1 MSQYYYLIATL
12 PMLEFGMKAPFSYEE
27 LLARCKEQISDRDLE
42 ILKRGL
48 NSSTSREWKDFD
60 TDLRNEIARARANKK
75 AKDPDKY
82 IRGENYLNPFMAGI
96 AHWAVS
102 QESPKDAELY
112 LDRIRWEKIEELKK
126 SHYFN
131 IDFLIVYALQ
141 LQILE
146 RWDNINK
153 DGGIQ
158 ILEEI
163 IA

>member
-75 AKDPDKY
+75 
-82 IRGENYLNPFMAGI
+82 
-96 AHWAVS
+96 
-102 QESPKDAELY
+102 PKIL
-112 LDRIRWEKIEELKK
+112 INISGEKI
-126 SHYFN
+126 
-131 IDFLIVYALQ
+131 I
-141 LQILE
+141 
-146 RWDNINK
+146 
-153 DGGIQ
+153 
-158 ILEEI
+158 
-163 IA
+163 